1 MNEEKIVKL
10 MANKYGYEAQSR
22 QCVEELSELIQTICK
37 DKRQRTAASGNS
49 EIIKPINKLSNTG
62 KDIVEKITDVEIV
75 LDQLK
80 VLMNCENEVK
90 EAKSFKL
97 NSQFKNMH

>member
-10 MANKYGYEAQSR
+10 MANKYGYETQSR
-22 QCVEELSELIQTICK
+22 QCVEELSELIQVICK
-37 DKRQRTAASGNS
+37 DKRQRTATSGNS

-97 NSQFKNMH
+97 NSQFENMH